1 MTYILR
7 TVLALAALAG
17 AAAAAFAQV
26 DPAPP
31 QVRLWRMEA
40 NGDAVQTDLGF
51 ILPARWQGFEREGF
65 TSTRPD
71 GASVAAHYRR
81 ADGPL
86 RLRILIQLR
95 GDVRGIPL
103 PGADG
108 VERNWRFIQLAAEAE
123 YFGRAEGRPDE
134 LAGERIVW
142 GSSRRPNA
150 RMQLRRYRL
159 AGGAEIQGVWY
170 RNIGLWAVMVAVS
183 GPEARRTD
191 IEAAGRSAMTGI
203 EWPGAPLNAEL
214 RAIAPTFLSALPD
227 CADFGR
233 DGAGRAVDS
242 GILLAT
248 MIGTALS
255 ANFLDTALT
264 LPHPV
269 LDPSPY
275 CRIETFQVAGREMV
289 ALGWRGDIA
298 GTPAARYAFMLEG
311 TATFFQIESF
321 FTIESLP
328 ADQRRGIS
336 RLVWLT
342 GSNERQVAAVRVF
355 TDWPSYA
362 ETKALVIETVTNP
375 PLPVVN
381 VVHPPGQIR
390 VTPRNVG
397 DTSVPPPPSP

>member
-7 TVLALAALAG
+7 AMLALAALAG
-17 AAAAAFAQV
+17 VATAAAAQV
-26 DPAPP
+26 APAPP
-31 QVRLWRMEA
+31 AVPLWRLEA

-65 TSTRPD
+65 TATRSD

-81 ADGPL
+81 AEGPL

-103 PGADG
+103 PGANG
-108 VERNWRFIQLAAEAE
+108 VERNWSFIQLAADAE
-123 YFGRAEGRPDE
+123 YIGRAEGRPDE
-134 LAGERIVW
+134 LAGGPIVW
-142 GSSRRPNA
+142 GGARQPNA
-150 RMQLRRYRL
+150 RMRLRRYRP

-170 RNIGLWAVMVAVS
+170 RNIGLWAVMIAVS
-183 GPEARRTD
+183 GPEARRAD
-191 IEAAGRSAMTGI
+191 IEAAGRAAMT
-203 EWPGAPLNAEL
+203 EMQWPGAPLNADL
-214 RAIAPTFLSALPD
+214 RAITPAFLQALPD

-233 DGAGRAVDS
+233 DGTGRAVDS
-242 GILLAT
+242 GTLLAT

-255 ANFLDTALT
+255 VNFLDTALT

-269 LDPSPY
+269 LDPAPY
-275 CRIETFQVAGREMV
+275 CRIETFQIVGREMV
-289 ALGWRGDIA
+289 ALGWRGDRTA
-298 GTPAARYAFMLEG
+298 TPAARYAFLMPS
-311 TATFFQIESF
+311 TVSFFQVESL

-328 ADQRRGIS
+328 ADQRRGIG

-362 ETKALVIETVTNP
+362 DAKALVIETVTNP

-381 VVHPPGQIR
+381 VTHPPGHVR

-397 DTSVPPPPSP
+397 DAAVPPPPRP

>member
-7 TVLALAALAG
+7 AMLAFAALAG
-17 AAAAAFAQV
+17 VAAAASAQV
-26 DPAPP
+26 TPAPP
-31 QVRLWRMEA
+31 QVPLWRLEA

-65 TSTRPD
+65 TATRPD
-71 GASVAAHYRR
+71 GGSVAAHYRR

-103 PGADG
+103 PGANG
-108 VERNWRFIQLAAEAE
+108 VERNWTFIQLAADAE
-123 YFGRAEGRPDE
+123 YIGRAEGRPDE
-134 LAGERIVW
+134 LAGGPIVW
-142 GSSRRPNA
+142 GRSRQPNA
-150 RMQLRRYRL
+150 RMRLRRYRL

-183 GPEARRTD
+183 GPEARRSD
-191 IEAAGRSAMTGI
+191 IEAAGRAAMT
-203 EWPGAPLNAEL
+203 EMQWPGAPLNGDL
-214 RAIAPTFLSALPD
+214 RAIMPAFLQALPD
-227 CADFGR
+227 CAGFGR
-233 DGAGRAVDS
+233 DGTGRAVDS
-242 GILLAT
+242 GMLLAT

-255 ANFLDTALT
+255 VNFLDTALT

-289 ALGWRGDIA
+289 ALGWRGDMA
-298 GTPAARYAFMLEG
+298 GTPAARYAFLLEG
-311 TATFFQIESF
+311 TASFFQVESF

-328 ADQRRGIS
+328 PGQRRGIS

-381 VVHPPGQIR
+381 VTHPPGQIR